1 MEASYYLFWQRVFNR
16 FSLKSNRAYDIALA
30 STIGWLLVMP
40 LSLVTEAT
48 WMSGGGLACFAV
60 SLVSAGLGFIAQ
72 TTTQTA
78 HCVGNA
84 IAKRNGIKP
93 RAFKQDKPMFAKFI
107 AHTFTATKT
116 STRLRTA
123 SISTRNNARAT
134 RSASRPT
141 FSGASN
147 ASKSSKGNSDDG
159 GSSDSGSS
167 DSDSEPLPLST
178 TTPFTP
184 LCTQKQHRNTV
195 QERVFQNSLYQMAL
209 VQMGRCPA

>member
-1 MEASYYLFWQRVFNR
+1 MEASYYLFWQRIFNR

-30 STIGWLLVMP
+30 STIGWLLVML

-48 WMSGGGLACFAV
+48 WMSGVGLACFAV
-60 SLVSAGLGFIAQ
+60 SLVSAALGFIAQ

-78 HCVGNA
+78 RCVGNA

-134 RSASRPT
+134 RSASRST
-141 FSGASN
+141 FSGASG
-147 ASKSSKGNSDDG
+147 APKASKGNSDDG

-167 DSDSEPLPLST
+167 DSSDEPPKLKTPAPQHFFST
-178 TTPFTP
+178 K
-184 LCTQKQHRNTV
+184 KQHRNLV
-195 QERVFQNSLYQMAL
+195 CKRVSAKRSVPNHVLH
-209 VQMGRCPA
+209 VGRCPA